1 MSTTVL
7 EQLIDRLRAA
17 AIYNRHDLAA
27 PSVVLWTDG
36 EGLWSRAI
44 PLLRDAMPGLFVLA
58 PEIADERTGP
68 STWLRYQLARW
79 GSCGRGGGTPP
90 LLYLPGVARSAFR
103 GAAGFPEAARHL
115 FALQFQGQFW
125 GQQNGKDWTPCAF
138 LSSNEGGLGLDLA
151 RDRATQEAVGA
162 QLTQVLRAPVASLT
176 GRRLEAA
183 DFHGLAAADPVGLLL
198 EWIGAGASRPGVDGE
213 WTAFRGCR

>member
-1 MSTTVL
+1 MSETIL
-7 EQLIDRLRAA
+7 EPLIERLRVA

-44 PLLRDAMPGLFVLA
+44 PLLRDAMPELFVLA
-58 PEIADERTGP
+58 PEVVDERTGP

-79 GSCGRGGGTPP
+79 GSCARGGRTPP

-115 FALQFQGQFW
+115 AARADRELGW
-125 GQQNGKDWTPCAF
+125 AAP
-138 LSSNEGGLGLDLA
+138 GGIGLPWA
-151 RDRATQEAVGA
+151 
-162 QLTQVLRAPVASLT
+162 
-176 GRRLEAA
+176 GRR
-183 DFHGLAAADPVGLLL
+183 
-198 EWIGAGASRPGVDGE
+198 
-213 WTAFRGCR
+213 